1 MGNSSDFSER
11 EKSWLC
17 KEQYSMPTSVFKR
30 LGRLIKKAHMSLK
43 SLSDN
48 TNYVICA
55 VPRSTEQDFSR
66 H

>member
-1 MGNSSDFSER
+1 M
-11 EKSWLC
+11 C

-43 SLSDN
+43 FLSDN
-48 TNYVICA
+48 TNHVICA
-55 VPRSTEQDFSR
+55 VPRSTEKDFSR